1 MRTLAAATILCILS
15 MSLVGCGGD
24 SASVPRGISV
34 SISPSSVNV
43 ATSQSRLFNATV
55 NNDDSG
61 KGVTWSL
68 TGTGCSGVECGS
80 LTAATATSVIYTAPD
95 TLPVPAGV
103 ALTATANADKSRTA
117 AATVSLF
124 EGGAISIAISP
135 SSPTVDLGATVQ
147 LIASVSNDPNNG
159 GVIWSIEAPSNS
171 CSVFGC
177 GELSPKATN
186 SGEPTIYSAPGA
198 AFGPLTLNV
207 IATSMSD
214 PASSGSVILHVACVG
229 SGCIP

>member
-1 MRTLAAATILCILS
+1 VTILCILS
-15 MSLVGCGGD
+15 MSLVGCGGG
-24 SASVPRGISV
+24 STSVPRGISV

-61 KGVTWSL
+61 KGVTWNL

-117 AATVSLF
+117 AANVSLF

-159 GVIWSIEAPSNS
+159 GVIGVLKHQAILAVFLDAENSPRSRRTVASQQHTLLRVQLLAP
-171 CSVFGC
+171 
-177 GELSPKATN
+177 LR
-186 SGEPTIYSAPGA
+186 
-198 AFGPLTLNV
+198 
-207 IATSMSD
+207 
-214 PASSGSVILHVACVG
+214 
-229 SGCIP
+229 